1 MTTVFRQIIRS
12 LRPHQWAKNLL
23 VFFPVLAAHRL
34 LGPEVVPALLAF
46 VAFSATAS
54 AGYVLND
61 LIDAPGDR
69 VHRTKSRRPFASGAL
84 PRRAGPILIGVVLV
98 LALAV
103 SMRLPRAFQLVLAL
117 YLALTTAYSLWLKRL
132 ALLDVMTLAVL
143 YSMRLFAGGQAMT
156 VPLSNWFL
164 AFSMFLFLSLAMVK
178 RVGELRWSAQ
188 PALALSRRGYRQ
200 SDTEVLGRMGL
211 ASGYLSVLVLALYI
225 NSSDVTRFYRQPEW
239 LWGLCGLLFLWISR
253 VWLVTERGEMHD
265 DPVLFALADAGSYAI
280 AAVSVVILYL
290 AT

>member
-1 MTTVFRQIIRS
+1 LTTVFRQIIRS

-34 LGPEVVPALLAF
+34 PGPEAVPAILAF
-46 VAFSATAS
+46 LAFSATAS

-84 PRRAGPILIGVVLV
+84 PRRAGPMLIVVMLLLAV
-98 LALAV
+98 ALAT
-103 SMRLPRAFQLVLAL
+103 RLPRPFQLVLAL
-117 YLALTTAYSLWLKRL
+117 YLGLTTAYSLWLKRL

-143 YSMRLFAGGQAMT
+143 YSMRLFAGGEATT

-164 AFSMFLFLSLAMVK
+164 AFSMFLFLSLAIVK
-178 RVGELRWSAQ
+178 RVGELRASAQ
-188 PALALSRRGYRQ
+188 PALALSRREYRQ
-200 SDTEVLGRMGL
+200 GDIEVLGRMGL

-225 NSSDVTRFYRQPEW
+225 NSSDVTRFYRRPEW
-239 LWGLCGLLFLWISR
+239 LWGLCALLLLWISR

-265 DPVLFALADAGSYAI
+265 DPVLFTLADAGSYAI
-280 AAVSVVILYL
+280 AAAGAFILYW